1 MRIANY
7 IHDSIVDGPG
17 LRFTLFVQGCSHHC
31 KGCHNPQTH
40 DPNGG
45 RECTEQEIIEAML
58 SNPLLDGL
66 TLSGGEPFDQAE
78 SCAVIAKAAKEA
90 GLSVWAYTGYTLE
103 QLLQRRDELLE
114 YVDVLVDGPFMLEQ
128 RSLNLKWRGSRNQRI
143 LNVPKSLSEGRA
155 VETTSKRWLGEY

>member
-143 LNVPKSLSEGRA
+143 IEMENADG
-155 VETTSKRWLGEY
+155 

>member
-1 MRIANY
+1 VRIANY
-7 IHDSIVDGPG
+7 VQDSIVDGPG

-45 RECTEQEIIEAML
+45 RECSEQEIIEAML
-58 SNPLLDGL
+58 SNPLTDGL

-103 QLLQRRDELLE
+103 QLLQRRDELLK

-128 RSLNLKWRGSRNQRI
+128 RSLALKWRGSRNQRI
-143 LNVPKSLSEGRA
+143 IEMENDNG
-155 VETTSKRWLGEY
+155 

>member
-1 MRIANY
+1 MRIANF
-7 IHDSIVDGPG
+7 IHDSIVDGEG

-45 RECTEQEIIEAML
+45 KEVTEQEIIAAML

-66 TLSGGEPFDQAE
+66 TLSGGEPFDQDH
-78 SCAVIAKAAKEA
+78 SCAIIAKAAKDA
-90 GLSVWAYTGYTLE
+90 GLNVWAYTGYTLE
-103 QLLQRRDELLE
+103 QLRQKNTELLQ

-128 RSLNLKWRGSRNQRI
+128 RSLSLKWRGSHNQRVI
-143 LNVPKSLSEGRA
+143 EL
-155 VETTSKRWLGEY
+155 T